1 MTDLAAFSGAF
12 ADLPKGAHARA
23 VPRPVGR
30 AQPDGA
36 LVVFNWVDPPAT
48 LPLHDHPFDQL
59 ALILAG
65 RCVMRVGE
73 EEHALGP
80 GGFVYV
86 PAGARRTAWRP
97 SDSEPVLNVDV
108 FSPARE
114 DYLHL
119 AEEQPR
125 G

>member
-12 ADLPKGAHARA
+12 ADLPRELLPELSLSRSA
-23 VPRPVGR
+23 VRT
-30 AQPDGA
+30 DGA

-65 RCVMRVGE
+65 RGVMRVDE
-73 EEHALGP
+73 EEHPLGP
-80 GGFVYV
+80 GGFVYI
-86 PAGARRTAWRP
+86 PAGARHGLEAVG
-97 SDSEPVLNVDV
+97 SEPVLNVDV

-119 AEEQPR
+119 AQEQPR

>member
-12 ADLPKGAHARA
+12 ADLPRELMPELSLSRSA
-23 VPRPVGR
+23 VRT
-30 AQPDGA
+30 DGA
-36 LVVFNWVDPPAT
+36 LVVFNWVEPPTT

-65 RCVMRVGE
+65 RCVMRVNA
-73 EEHALGP
+73 EEHPLGP
-80 GGFVYV
+80 GGFVYI
-86 PAGARRTAWRP
+86 PAGAMHGLEAVG
-97 SDSEPVLNVDV
+97 SEPVLNVDV

-119 AEEQPR
+119 VEEQPR

>member
-12 ADLPKGAHARA
+12 ADLPRELLPELSLSRSA
-23 VPRPVGR
+23 VRT
-30 AQPDGA
+30 DGA

-65 RCVMRVGE
+65 RGVMRVDE
-73 EEHALGP
+73 EEHPLGP
-80 GGFVYV
+80 GGFVYI
-86 PAGARRTAWRP
+86 PAGAMHGLEAVG
-97 SDSEPVLNVDV
+97 SEPVLNVDV

-119 AEEQPR
+119 VEEQPR

>member
-12 ADLPKGAHARA
+12 ADLPRELLPELSLSRSA
-23 VPRPVGR
+23 VRT
-30 AQPDGA
+30 DGA

-65 RCVMRVGE
+65 RCVMRVDD
-73 EEHALGP
+73 EEHPLGP
-80 GGFVYV
+80 GGFVYI
-86 PAGARRTAWRP
+86 PAGAMHGLEAVG
-97 SDSEPVLNVDV
+97 SEPVLNVDV

>member
-12 ADLPKGAHARA
+12 ADLPRELLPELSLSRSA
-23 VPRPVGR
+23 VRT
-30 AQPDGA
+30 DDA

-73 EEHALGP
+73 EEHPLGP
-80 GGFVYV
+80 GGFVYI
-86 PAGARRTAWRP
+86 PTGASHGLEAVG
-97 SDSEPVLNVDV
+97 SEPVLNVDV

-119 AEEQPR
+119 VEEQPR

>member
-12 ADLPKGAHARA
+12 ADLPRELLPELSLSRSA
-23 VPRPVGR
+23 VRT
-30 AQPDGA
+30 DGG
-36 LVVFNWVDPPAT
+36 LVVFNWVEPPTT

-65 RCVMRVGE
+65 RCVMRIDT
-73 EEHALGP
+73 EEHPLGP
-80 GGFVYV
+80 GEFVYI
-86 PAGARRTAWRP
+86 PAGASHGLEAVG
-97 SDSEPVLNVDV
+97 SEPVLNVDV

-119 AEEQPR
+119 VEEQPR

>member
-12 ADLPKGAHARA
+12 ADLPRELLPELSLSRSA
-23 VPRPVGR
+23 VRT
-30 AQPDGA
+30 DGA

-65 RCVMRVGE
+65 RCVMRVDE
-73 EEHALGP
+73 EEHPLGP
-80 GGFVYV
+80 GGFVYI
-86 PAGARRTAWRP
+86 PAGAMHGLEAVG
-97 SDSEPVLNVDV
+97 SDPVLNVDV

-119 AEEQPR
+119 VEEQPR
-125 G
+125 S

>member
-12 ADLPKGAHARA
+12 ADLPRELLPELSLSRSA
-23 VPRPVGR
+23 VRT
-30 AQPDGA
+30 DDA

-65 RCVMRVGE
+65 RCVIRVGE
-73 EEHALGP
+73 EEHPLGP
-80 GGFVYV
+80 GEFVLI
-86 PAGARRTAWRP
+86 PAGASHGLEAVG
-97 SDSEPVLNVDV
+97 SEPVLNVDV

-119 AEEQPR
+119 VEEQPR

>member
-12 ADLPKGAHARA
+12 ADLPRELLPELSLSRSA
-23 VPRPVGR
+23 VRT
-30 AQPDGA
+30 DGA

-65 RCVMRVGE
+65 RASCGWTRRNIPSGRE
-73 EEHALGP
+73 GSSTSP
-80 GGFVYV
+80 R
-86 PAGARRTAWRP
+86 ARGTAWRP
-97 SDSEPVLNVDV
+97 SVSEPVLNVDV

>member
-12 ADLPKGAHARA
+12 ADLPRELLPELSLGRSA
-23 VPRPVGR
+23 VRT
-30 AQPDGA
+30 DGA

-59 ALILAG
+59 ALILSG
-65 RCVMRVGE
+65 RCIMRVDE
-73 EEHALGP
+73 EEHPLGP
-80 GGFVYV
+80 GGFVYI
-86 PAGARRTAWRP
+86 PAMAMHGIEAVG
-97 SDSEPVLNVDV
+97 SEPVLNVDV

-119 AEEQPR
+119 VEEQPR

>member
-12 ADLPKGAHARA
+12 ADLPRELLPELSLSRSA
-23 VPRPVGR
+23 VRT
-30 AQPDGA
+30 DCA
-36 LVVFNWVDPPAT
+36 LVVFNWVDPSAT

-65 RCVMRVGE
+65 RCVMRVDE
-73 EEHALGP
+73 EEHPLGP
-80 GGFVYV
+80 GGFVYI
-86 PAGARRTAWRP
+86 PSGARHGLEVVG
-97 SDSEPVLNVDV
+97 SEPVLNVDV

-119 AEEQPR
+119 AEGQPR

>member
-1 MTDLAAFSGAF
+1 MTGLAAFSGAF
-12 ADLPKGAHARA
+12 ADLPRELLPELSLSRSA
-23 VPRPVGR
+23 VRT
-30 AQPDGA
+30 DGA

-65 RCVMRVGE
+65 RCVMRVDE
-73 EEHALGP
+73 EEHPLGP
-80 GGFVYV
+80 GGFVYI
-86 PAGARRTAWRP
+86 PAGAMHGLEAVG
-97 SDSEPVLNVDV
+97 SDPVLNVDV

-119 AEEQPR
+119 VEEQPR
-125 G
+125 S

>member
-12 ADLPKGAHARA
+12 AELPRELLPELSLGRSA
-23 VPRPVGR
+23 VRT
-30 AQPDGA
+30 DDA

-65 RCVMRVGE
+65 RCVMRVDE
-73 EEHALGP
+73 EEHPLGP
-80 GGFVYV
+80 GGFVYI
-86 PAGARRTAWRP
+86 PAGAMHGLEAVG
-97 SDSEPVLNVDV
+97 SDPVLNVDV

-119 AEEQPR
+119 VEEQPR
-125 G
+125 S

>member
-1 MTDLAAFSGAF
+1 MTDLAAFRGAF
-12 ADLPKGAHARA
+12 ADLPR
-23 VPRPVGR
+23 RPLPKLSLSRSRVYT
-30 AQPDGA
+30 DGA
-36 LVVFNWVDPPAT
+36 LVVFNWVDPPTA

-65 RCVMRVGE
+65 RCVMRVDE
-73 EEHALGP
+73 EVHPLGP
-80 GGFVYV
+80 GEFVYI
-86 PAGARRTAWRP
+86 PAGASHGLEAVG
-97 SDSEPVLNVDV
+97 SEEPVLNVDV

-119 AEEQPR
+119 VAEQPR

>member
-12 ADLPKGAHARA
+12 ADLPRELLPELSLSRSA
-23 VPRPVGR
+23 VRT
-30 AQPDGA
+30 DGA

-65 RCVMRVGE
+65 RCVVRVDE
-73 EEHALGP
+73 EEHPLGP
-80 GGFVYV
+80 GGFVYI
-86 PAGARRTAWRP
+86 PAGAMHGMEVVG
-97 SDSEPVLNVDV
+97 SEPVLNVDV

-119 AEEQPR
+119 VEEQPR
-125 G
+125 R

>member
-12 ADLPKGAHARA
+12 AELPRELLPELSLGRSA
-23 VPRPVGR
+23 VRT
-30 AQPDGA
+30 DDA

-73 EEHALGP
+73 EEHPLGP
-80 GGFVYV
+80 GGFVYI
-86 PAGARRTAWRP
+86 PAGAAHGLEAVG
-97 SDSEPVLNVDV
+97 SEPVLNVDV

-119 AEEQPR
+119 VEEQPR

>member
-12 ADLPKGAHARA
+12 ADLPRELMPELSLSRSA
-23 VPRPVGR
+23 VRT
-30 AQPDGA
+30 DDA

-73 EEHALGP
+73 EERPLGP
-80 GGFVYV
+80 GEFVYI
-86 PAGARRTAWRP
+86 PAGASHGLEAVG
-97 SDSEPVLNVDV
+97 SERVLNVDV

-119 AEEQPR
+119 VEEQPR